1 MVLSRRRTEQ
11 FDEPDF
17 ERVIPAETEKVRTLY
32 AAGIVRQIWLR
43 GDLGGA
49 CFIIEAEDEAD
60 AHGIVAGLPMS
71 AEGLSQF
78 TVIPL
83 LPYRGFGPR

>member
-11 FDEPDF
+11 FDEPEF
-17 ERVIPAETEKVRTLY
+17 ERAIPAESEKVRTLY
-32 AAGIVRQIWLR
+32 AAGIVRQAWLR
-43 GDLGGA
+43 GDVGGA
-49 CFIIEAEDEAD
+49 CFIVEAEDEAD
-60 AHGIVAGLPMS
+60 ARGVVRGLPM
-71 AEGLSQF
+71 AAAGLSEF